1 MDFEKRR
8 RLEEVHKFEHTGI
21 TDKEWA
27 VSLASVV
34 KYIPGQLLEVILHVF
49 IMTQPVF
56 FL

>member
-34 KYIPGQLLEVILHVF
+34 KYIPGQLLEVTGHVF
-49 IMTQPVF
+49 MSSS
-56 FL
+56 